1 MAGQIERMHE
11 NLQWYRC
18 RFSLPQ
24 RKIVAIFAV
33 LSISMALSFHQM
45 AIVSSHVPTVVE
57 PDPKVVAKDC
67 APDPKVATP
76 DPEVVAPDPKVVAP
90 GPKDDPGD
98 TLTCCWDRFKQACKK
113 DSDCDPGGE
122 GCIRSGTVTK
132 KYGLAKCVVPVH
144 APWSSIQ
151 DFFVAR
157 THVAHM
163 FVDLIRVCLT
173 CADGLNERAHAG
185 QGG

>member
-1 MAGQIERMHE
+1 MTDSLPDSKLKLIWFLQIKADETAMAGKIESMHQD
-11 NLQWYRC
+11 LQWYRC
-18 RFSLPQ
+18 RFSLYSCRKYLPQ
-24 RKIVAIFAV
+24 RKIVAIFSV
-33 LSISMALSFHQM
+33 LSIIMALSLHQM
-45 AIVSSHVPTVVE
+45 AIFVASEPKVVE
-57 PDPKVVAKDC
+57 P
-67 APDPKVATP
+67 
-76 DPEVVAPDPKVVAP
+76 
-90 GPKDDPGD
+90 
-98 TLTCCWDRFKQACKK
+98 
-113 DSDCDPGGE
+113 
-122 GCIRSGTVTK
+122 
-132 KYGLAKCVVPVH
+132 VVP